1 VRTSAPRA
9 GNTLIE
15 LLVVLVVLGVL
26 LTVVNVASM
35 SSGARAQPMDRL
47 RHDAIMQRTALIA
60 VDSSRS
66 PRVFRRAEP
75 TGLSLTDSAGLVT
88 IGARK

>member
-1 VRTSAPRA
+1 VKTSDLRA

-35 SSGARAQPMDRL
+35 RSGARAQPTDRL
-47 RHDAIMQRTALIA
+47 RREAIMQRTALTA
-60 VDSSRS
+60 VDSSS
-66 PRVFRRAEP
+66 VPRVIRRAEP
-75 TGLSLTDSAGLVT
+75 TGLSLTDSAGF
-88 IGARK
+88 IIMGASQ